1 MFKGL
6 GNLASLMKQAQQMG
20 TKLQAIQEEL
30 KKQRAIGRSGA
41 DLVEAEVNGLG
52 QVLRITLDPGLV
64 QRGDR
69 EMLEDLIPAAVN
81 QAQAKA
87 RELHRDAMK
96 ELTGGMNLPP
106 FDDLIALAD
115 QGGAG

>member
-6 GNLASLMKQAQQMG
+6 GNLASMLKQAQQMG
-20 TKLQAIQEEL
+20 GKLQALQEEL

-41 DLVEAEVNGLG
+41 DLVEVEVNGLG
-52 QVLRITLDPGLV
+52 QVLRVTLDPGLV

-81 QAQAKA
+81 QALEKAK
-87 RELHRDAMK
+87 ELHGDAIK
-96 ELTGGMNLPP
+96 QLTSGMNLPP
-106 FDDLIALAD
+106 LDDLIAQGD
-115 QGGAG
+115 Q